1 MCCVRKYENNGSH
14 LPCPRNFLIARKY
27 LRRQAMMSLRS
38 ISARFRF
45 LLAKVKPMSFISLH
59 KVVFVK
65 FGKSSSSLTALI
77 TLSSVGISLLAYM
90 LCTFRRMA
98 WIVKLSC
105 LTVRELEI
113 FTSRAR
119 FFGDTKGPRRRSA
132 FNFAT
137 VRGDIPVSSLTTLS
151 TSRTDFS
158 GKRILVRAYTFAIT
172 CLACFDSFDVR
183 SFEKIRA
190 GEVVEDAELDAIF
203 SKLPQQVKKKKT
215 AARVARRAKT

>member
-1 MCCVRKYENNGSH
+1 MCCVRKYEKNGSH

-45 LLAKVKPMSFISLH
+45 LLSKVKPISFISLH

-65 FGKSSSSLTALI
+65 FGKSSSSLTALL

-119 FFGDTKGPRRRSA
+119 FFGDTKGPRLQFRHGTGRY
-132 FNFAT
+132 
-137 VRGDIPVSSLTTLS
+137 SS
-151 TSRTDFS
+151 
-158 GKRILVRAYTFAIT
+158 V
-172 CLACFDSFDVR
+172 LAHNTQHFPHRFLRETHPGTGVHICNYLLDV
-183 SFEKIRA
+183 
-190 GEVVEDAELDAIF
+190 L
-203 SKLPQQVKKKKT
+203 
-215 AARVARRAKT
+215 